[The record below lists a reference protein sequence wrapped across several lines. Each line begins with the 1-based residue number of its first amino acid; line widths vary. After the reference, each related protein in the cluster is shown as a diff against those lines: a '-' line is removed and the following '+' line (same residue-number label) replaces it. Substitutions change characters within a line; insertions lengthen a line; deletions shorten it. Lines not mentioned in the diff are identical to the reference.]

1 MRLLIISPDYVSHTL
16 PLVQIGSAWAGTE
29 GDVVVATGSATRG
42 AVEAAGLAWVELR
55 LGAGHNGGVIT
66 AEEQPS
72 GEDEHLRAFF
82 DATRKGPVATLTYQA
97 DARRHDLLHEPDR
110 VLDRLATIVD
120 EVRPDR
126 VVVDHVAFGARLAL
140 AALGIEAATVVLGH
154 PSALPAKGEVYGS
167 PPEWPAAL
175 RPTALELAELERLCQ
190 VSVDHLRA
198 ASREF
203 LDRRAPEHPVID
215 DLTSTPG
222 RPTIYVY
229 PEDLHDPDRPLT
241 GDHVFVGA
249 LRRAESL
256 ADFPLP
262 SGRGPRVTVAL
273 GSFLS
278 ARDDVISTAIAAARA
293 GNWCLTLAHGS
304 SDVGRLGPM
313 PPGAVIA
320 RHIPQVAVLAHSDI
334 VVHHGGNGSVVE
346 AAAAGVPMVV
356 LPFSTDQ
363 FAAAAAIERTALGAV
378 LAPNTLTADEL
389 VAAVDAV
396 LTSDAVG
403 RIGEVAHAIERAG
416 GPTSA
421 VKAIVEHGRS
431 PRPVAREPGARGR
444 TAFEPSVSDRP
455 TNLSDASAERF
466 PG

>member
-1 MRLLIISPDYVSHTL
+1 VKLLIISPDYLSHTL
-16 PLVQIGSAWAGTE
+16 PLVQIGSEWARSK
-29 GDVVVATGSATRG
+29 GDVVVATGLATRSV
-42 AVEAAGLAWVELR
+42 VEAEGLAWVELR

-66 AEEQPS
+66 AEAQPA
-72 GEDEHLRAFF
+72 GEDDHLRAFF
-82 DATRKGPVATLTYQA
+82 DATRDGPIATLTYQA

-110 VLDRLATIVD
+110 VLDRLASIVD
-120 EVRPDR
+120 AVRPDR

-175 RPTALELAELERLCQ
+175 RPAEPELAELERLCR
-190 VSVDHLRA
+190 VSVDNLSD

-203 LDRRAPEHPVID
+203 LDRRAPEQPAID
-215 DLTSTPG
+215 DLTAMPG
-222 RPTIYVY
+222 HPTIYVY
-229 PEDLHDPDRPLT
+229 PEELHDPDRPLT

-249 LRRAESL
+249 LSRAESL
-256 ADFPLP
+256 GEFPLP

-293 GNWCLTLAHGS
+293 GNWRLTLAHGS
-304 SDVGRLGPM
+304 SDVGRLGPLLA
-313 PPGAVIA
+313 GAVIA

-334 VVHHGGNGSVVE
+334 IVHHGGNGSVTE
-346 AAAAGVPMVV
+346 ATAAGVPMVV

-363 FAAAAAIERTALGAV
+363 FAAAAAIERTGLGAV

-389 VAAVDAV
+389 VGAVGAV
-396 LTSDAVG
+396 LRSDAVG
-403 RIGEVAHAIERAG
+403 RVREVARSIERAG

-421 VKAIVEHGRS
+421 VKAIVAHGRT
-431 PRPVAREPGARGR
+431 PRPLRASGVA
-444 TAFEPSVSDRP
+444 S
-455 TNLSDASAERF
+455 
-466 PG
+466 